1 MTVTHVQLG
10 KRHTAEEGRTDSWR
24 RQMSRA
30 PETWQRVSSPASFTD
45 SPAPPSSIQPLS
57 VFLDSP
63 GSFHFYLLILAE
75 P

>member
-1 MTVTHVQLG
+1 
-10 KRHTAEEGRTDSWR
+10 
-24 RQMSRA
+24 MSRA
-30 PETWQRVSSPASFTD
+30 PETWQRVSFPASFTD